1 MTNPF
6 PLEDVQRILPVLL
19 LFGAA
24 TAVLIA
30 DLFLRGWNEP
40 AGGSPK
46 GLLPMLSIIGA
57 GAAAFFLWRDWGGA
71 PAVVFHGAL
80 RADAFAHA
88 MTAIILLGT
97 LLTLVTTA
105 AYLRRHGA
113 EHGEFYAL
121 ILFAAGGMALFAAA
135 NNLIVLFV
143 SLETFSLAVYILAGY
158 FRDEKRAVEGALKY
172 FVMGGLASG
181 FLLLGMA
188 FLFGAAGT
196 IRLDEIGR
204 TPIDQ
209 PLLLAGLGLVLA
221 GFGFKVGVFPFHSWI
236 PDAYEGAPTLVT
248 GFMAVTVKTAGFAAL
263 ARFALEFSRQAEA
276 GPALAQVLAWLA
288 AATMIFGNAVALVQ
302 ASVKRMLA
310 YSAISHTGYLL
321 IGLTAALDPAHGTSA
336 APLLFYLLPYTLM
349 TFGAFAVLGS
359 IGRDGPA
366 SETFESFRGLSQRR
380 PLVAF
385 AMLVFMISLAGIP
398 PTAGFW
404 GKLYLFREAVYA
416 GYWPLAL
423 VGILTSIVSVYYYL
437 RLVVAMY
444 MQPPGEGASAAP
456 ALYPAPAWGAA
467 LATAAAAAAVIAIGF
482 FPQALLDQSIAS
494 IQAAFGAR

>member
-6 PLEDVQRILPVLL
+6 PLEEVRCILPVLL
-19 LFGAA
+19 LFAAA

-40 AGGSPK
+40 ASGPPK
-46 GLLPMLSIIGA
+46 RLLPMLSILGA
-57 GAAAFFLWRDWGGA
+57 GAAGFFLWRDWGSA

-105 AYLRRHGA
+105 AYLRRHGT

-121 ILFAAGGMALFAAA
+121 ILYAAGGMALFAAA

-172 FVMGGLASG
+172 FIMGGLASG
-181 FLLLGMA
+181 FLLLGLA
-188 FLFGAAGT
+188 FLFGASGT
-196 IRLDEIGR
+196 IRLDDLGR
-204 TPIDQ
+204 SPIDQ
-209 PLLLAGLGLVLA
+209 PLFLAGLGLSMT

-248 GFMAVTVKTAGFAAL
+248 GFMSVTVKTAGFAAL
-263 ARFALEFSRQAEA
+263 VRFVLELSRQAEA
-276 GPALAQVLAWLA
+276 GPALAQVLAWLSA
-288 AATMIFGNAVALVQ
+288 GTMIFGNAVALVQ
-302 ASVKRMLA
+302 GSVKRMLA

-321 IGLTAALDPAHGTSA
+321 IGLVAAIAPERGGSSA
-336 APLLFYLLPYTLM
+336 PVVFYLLSYTLM

-359 IGRDGPA
+359 IGQDGPEN
-366 SETFESFRGLSQRR
+366 ETFEAFHGLSQRR
-380 PLVAF
+380 PLLAF

-437 RLVVAMY
+437 RLVVVMY
-444 MQPPGEGASAAP
+444 MQPAGEGASAAP
-456 ALYPAPAWGAA
+456 APGWGAA

-482 FPQALLDQSIAS
+482 FPQTLLDQSVAS